1 MLEEKSIMPIIT
13 KLSIKGFK
21 SIWQD
26 SLDLGQLNVFIGTN
40 GAGKSNLLEAI
51 AVLSS
56 SLEGGIDYERLQ
68 KRGARL
74 SSSAIFR
81 SAFKNKNRT
90 SSFNL
95 SAELGSLTYSMDVNA
110 VGGFRYLAESVKING
125 STVAGRSNNGA
136 TVNKVSLQSKLDNTK
151 GIFPYLQAY
160 KTISMKKERQDI
172 LEPLESL
179 INYAI
184 YAPSTPL
191 LRGVEVDSSVKE
203 PLGIYGGRLADAL
216 HETIQFNTDIAE
228 LRRFF
233 KLLNWIKGFGTTLE
247 SDPELISG
255 QMDIAGRKVWYQDR
269 FMRTNFN
276 QLYAYDVSEGA
287 LYILFMLTLL
297 TNKRSP
303 NMFALD
309 NIDTALNPGLVRNLM
324 THIVQILK
332 NKPEKQIFLTTH
344 NPTTLDAVDLFDDSH
359 RLFVVERDKD
369 GHTKSRRIVP
379 PKGMTKEEWE
389 EKYFGMKLSEIWL
402 SGAIEGM
409 PTGF

>member
-1 MLEEKSIMPIIT
+1 MFEENQIMPILT

-26 SLDLGQLNVFIGTN
+26 TLDLGQLNVFIGTN

-51 AVLSS
+51 AVMSA

-95 SAELGSLTYSMDVNA
+95 SAELGDLSYSMDVNA
-110 VGGFRYLAESVKING
+110 VEGFRYLAESVKMRGKI
-125 STVAGRSNNGA
+125 VAGRSNNGA
-136 TVNKVSLQSKLDNTK
+136 TVDKISLKSKLDNTK

-160 KTISMKKERQDI
+160 KTINVKKEAQDV
-172 LEPLESL
+172 LEPLEAL
-179 INYAI
+179 VNYAI

-216 HETIQFNTDIAE
+216 HETIQSNIDIDE

-233 KLLNWIKGFGTTLE
+233 KLLNWIKGFGTTNE
-247 SDPELISG
+247 TDPELMSG
-255 QMDIAGRKVWYQDR
+255 QMDIVGRKVWYEDR

-276 QLYAYDVSEGA
+276 KLYAYDVSEGA
-287 LYILFMLTLL
+287 LYILFLLTLL

-303 NMFALD
+303 NIFALD

-344 NPTTLDAVDLFDDSH
+344 NPTTLDAVDLFDPTH

-379 PKGMTKEEWE
+379 PQGMTKSDWE
-389 EKYFGMKLSEIWL
+389 QQYFGMKLSEIWL